1 MKNGS
6 IIRTLIGQVTEGI
19 NDVEARFTPSGLHVL
34 YYHSG
39 HQTLRAFRVFDGQLI
54 GTFRP
59 HAQITS
65 WNCDHNGEKII
76 IGKLNKYLIII
87 NNLI

>member
-1 MKNGS
+1 MKSGS
-6 IIRTLIGQVTEGI
+6 IIRTLIGKVAEGI
-19 NDVEARFTPSGLHVL
+19 NDVEACFTPNGLHVL

-39 HQTLRAFRVFDGQLI
+39 HQTLRAFRVSDGQLI

-65 WNCDHNGEKII
+65 WSYDHNGKKIV
-76 IGKLNKYLIII
+76 IGKFFEELKLN
-87 NNLI
+87 N